1 MVKPA
6 LSERILM
13 NIEKPARYIGNE
25 VNMVK
30 KNLSDVEI
38 RIPMGFS

>member
-1 MVKPA
+1 MSKLA
-6 LSERILM
+6 LSEKILM

-30 KNLSDVEI
+30 KDLSKVDI
-38 RIPMGFS
+38 SL